1 MQVSLVQVDLDKNH
15 LGASNRPSLLWCK
28 SLPRHKLLNKLLEA
42 FSSVEFCKTDLEVS
56 AMLDRYKLF
65 RKGTEI
71 ETIQL
76 RHNDLVGSGKQGP
89 VRSQRQP
96 CEHARLHG

>member
-1 MQVSLVQVDLDKNH
+1 VVQVI
-15 LGASNRPSLLWCK
+15 ASTQAAQQAARSIQL
-28 SLPRHKLLNKLLEA
+28 
-42 FSSVEFCKTDLEVS
+42 VEVCKTDLEVS
-56 AMLDRYKLF
+56 AMLDRCKLF
-65 RKGTEI
+65 SKETEI

-76 RHNDLVGSGKQGP
+76 RHNDLVGSGNQGP